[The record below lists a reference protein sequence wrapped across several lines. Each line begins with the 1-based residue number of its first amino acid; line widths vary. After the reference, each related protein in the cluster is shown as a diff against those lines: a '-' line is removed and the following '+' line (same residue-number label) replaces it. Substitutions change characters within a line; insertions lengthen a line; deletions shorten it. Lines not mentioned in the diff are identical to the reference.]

1 MIRFLLEMKKLT
13 RTMKRWPF
21 DFSLF
26 FTLLAMTQ
34 NNDGIELVMCQTN
47 ERPEKHAEEDGDMSS
62 AV

>member
-1 MIRFLLEMKKLT
+1 
-13 RTMKRWPF
+13 MKRWPF